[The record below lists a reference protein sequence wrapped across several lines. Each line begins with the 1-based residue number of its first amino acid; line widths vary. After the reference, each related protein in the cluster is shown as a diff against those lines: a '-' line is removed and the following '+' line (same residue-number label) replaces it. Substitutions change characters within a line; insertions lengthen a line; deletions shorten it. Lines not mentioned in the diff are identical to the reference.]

1 MLLRWDI
8 ENPGQMVLLPTP
20 LPTWDGVSYVDSHA
34 LSTFRTGTKD
44 ASFTAVNENI
54 TAVDENI
61 TAVKDKSRKD
71 KSRKD
76 KSRKDKGRK
85 DKGRKDKGRKDKGRN
100 GRR

>member
-1 MLLRWDI
+1 MEHCHNTQHEDTAMLLRWDI

-34 LSTFRTGTKD
+34 LSTFRTGSKD
-44 ASFTAVNENI
+44 ASF

-61 TAVKDKSRKD
+61 TAV
-71 KSRKD
+71 
-76 KSRKDKGRK
+76 K